1 MSSKGRKEKERDL
14 GEQPSQ
20 NEPSA
25 GNFDVFTGT
34 FHFAINQHSSLVI
47 LNNNHTHLGL
57 LPASVVIL
65 PTILKHFDWLRRI
78 FFSTQRV
85 LSHFS
90 CSVFFELFP
99 TTEHME
105 EALSS
110 YVVTQLIPFSKN

>member
-1 MSSKGRKEKERDL
+1 MSH
-14 GEQPSQ
+14 QPVILMFSL
-20 NEPSA
+20 EHFILPS
-25 GNFDVFTGT
+25 
-34 FHFAINQHSSLVI
+34 NQHSSLVI

-65 PTILKHFDWLRRI
+65 PTILKQFDWLRRI